1 VEVRLHELTKVEGG
15 EITLDSLK
23 AVGVIPHFAK
33 QVKIIASGELQSAVK
48 LTGIK
53 VTAGARAAIEAAG
66 GTIAE

>member
-1 VEVRLHELTKVEGG
+1 
-15 EITLDSLK
+15 
-23 AVGVIPHFAK
+23 VIPHFAK